1 MVTNSNVHVIEYLK
15 WYVSLVKSPGFAVL
29 IKGAWGC
36 GKSFL
41 VRQFLKSQEPLDI
54 KHLYVSL
61 YGLSTTSQIDDRIF
75 EQLHPLLA
83 SKPAR
88 IVGNVFRS
96 VARVTI
102 GVDINGDNKSDG
114 SVNANV
120 PDIDLASILNNAKGR
135 VLVFDDLERSN
146 IEASEVLG
154 YINYFVEQ
162 HGSKCIVIA
171 NDNEVGSTEESKAK
185 YRRIK
190 EKLIGQE
197 LFVHPNLGDA
207 FSAFIEEMQSP
218 EAKALLKENITLA
231 MEVFDISG
239 IQNLRSMRQ
248 AFLGLDR
255 LLPVLAKQYR
265 ENKEFRNDLLKT
277 YLAFSLETQSGN
289 LRPQDIP
296 NLMEASANNADD
308 EESPLAKIIK
318 KYRTI
323 DLTEPL
329 FGGKQW
335 EHILSDG
342 WIQKGALNNW
352 LSLSSY
358 AKPTDTPDWVQ
369 LWHFMDLTQE
379 QFQAL
384 EKAVWNKF
392 EAGEYKS
399 IHDNLH
405 VAGMMLFFASEHL
418 IDRSLESIKKTAKEK
433 IQSVM
438 TMEYVVQTVDPNE
451 QDISQDER
459 SGLSYLGNTTEGF
472 SNCLSLARQLAQE
485 KWRGYLPQLGKELVG
500 VMKADGNAFRA
511 AIAPLGNKPQQYS
524 RFPALINVDPM
535 EFINVIMSK
544 TPKERWA
551 IGRALSER
559 YANMSRYTQDLK
571 QELPFLMRL
580 SEALSSRTVGM
591 GLDRY
596 SYRKF
601 NDDYVKSAIR
611 KLESFDPVAI
621 ANESA
626 AILRTPQSS
635 NNQVDVSRRL
645 LPNADE

>member
-1 MVTNSNVHVIEYLK
+1 MAIHSNTHVIEYLK
-15 WYVSLVKSPGFAVL
+15 WYIFLAKPPGFAVL
-29 IKGAWGC
+29 IKGAWGS

-41 VRQFLKSQEPLDI
+41 VRQFLKSQEPIGI

-61 YGLSTTSQIDDRIF
+61 YGLSTTAQIDDRIF
-75 EQLHPLLA
+75 EQLHPVLA

-120 PDIDLASILNNAKGR
+120 PDIDLAGILNNAKGR

-197 LFVHPNLGDA
+197 LFVYPNLNDA
-207 FSAFIEEMQSP
+207 FSAFIEEVQSNDV
-218 EAKALLKENITLA
+218 KKLLKENIGLA
-231 MEVFDISG
+231 KEVFEISG

-255 LLPVLAKQYR
+255 LFPTLAKQYQD
-265 ENKEFRNDLLKT
+265 NKEFRDDLLKT

-296 NLMEASANNADD
+296 NLMAASINNPDD
-308 EESPLAKIIK
+308 EESSLSKIIK

-342 WIQKGALNNW
+342 WIQKDVLNNW

-358 AKPTDTPDWVQ
+358 AKPAETPDWVQ

-379 QFQAL
+379 QFQSL
-384 EKAVWNKF
+384 QKNVWNKF

-399 IHDNLH
+399 IHDNLQ
-405 VAGMMLFFASEHL
+405 VAGMMLFFAAEHL
-418 IDRSLESIKKTAKEK
+418 TDRSPESIKKIAQEK
-433 IQSVM
+433 IRAVM
-438 TMEYVVQTVDPNE
+438 TTEYVVRTIDPDAPE
-451 QDISQDER
+451 IPRDER
-459 SGLSYLGNTTEGF
+459 LKLGYLGETTEGF
-472 SNCLSLARQLAQE
+472 SDLRTLAHQLAQE
-485 KWRGYLPQLGKELVG
+485 RWRAYLPQLAKELVG
-500 VMKADGNAFRA
+500 LIKTDANAFRA
-511 AIAPLGNKPQQYS
+511 AIAPSSNKPQRYG
-524 RFPALINVDPM
+524 RFPALINIDPT
-535 EFINVIMSK
+535 EFINAFMTK
-544 TPKERWA
+544 PPKERWA
-551 IGRALSER
+551 IGRALRDR

-571 QELPFLMRL
+571 QELPFLKSL
-580 SEALSSRTVGM
+580 SETLSSRAVGM

-601 NDDYVKSAIR
+601 NDEYVKSAIR
-611 KLESFDPVAI
+611 KLEAFDPAAI

-626 AILRTPQSS
+626 AILRAP
-635 NNQVDVSRRL
+635 DM
-645 LPNADE
+645 